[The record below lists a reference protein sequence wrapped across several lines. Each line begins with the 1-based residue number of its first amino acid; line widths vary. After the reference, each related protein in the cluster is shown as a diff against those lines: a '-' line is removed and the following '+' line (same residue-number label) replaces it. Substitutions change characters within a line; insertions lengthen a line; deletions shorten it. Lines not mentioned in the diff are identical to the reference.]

1 MNEMP
6 NGTGCVVASC
16 GPLVD
21 PVAPLAVNVFGCS
34 RAALSLSLSLF
45 LGAPWVAP
53 WRTQRSIWRLLFG
66 CSRAALSRS
75 LSLSL
80 SLGGSSSGALAA
92 APLFFYS
99 RWVEGASVGLAHS
112 HGLVGAAL

>member
-34 RAALSLSLSLF
+34 RAALSLSLSF
-45 LGAPWVAP
+45 LEPPGWPPGGPKGPSGGYCLGV
-53 WRTQRSIWRLLFG
+53 L
-66 CSRAALSRS
+66 ALPS

-80 SLGGSSSGALAA
+80 SLPLGGSSSGALAA
-92 APLFFYS
+92 APLFFYF

-112 HGLVGAAL
+112 HGLVGVAL